1 MVEVKRT
8 MMDSFI
14 DHILKDEYVAS
25 ELTEN
30 RLFEVYNAVKHTD
43 VEDEIWSKLSLSYG
57 GSLPKPIVMDLID
70 RKIAIM
76 ALGHTRQEHQVMW
89 RLAELVDEALLT
101 LAIDMYTIE
110 CFGIDPMASLLNK
123 FCGNRWMLETLI
135 YKNPSSLEKRSLLES
150 AIQQN
155 SHSVELQRLMIVL
168 DHAKLASRADLTNE
182 QFYFLLET
190 NEPKV
195 WLSLSQN
202 ENTPE
207 AILHILLG
215 AANIKN
221 AKQIRH
227 AARASLA
234 KPKE

>member
-1 MVEVKRT
+1 MVEVKRK
-8 MMDSFI
+8 MDSFI
-14 DHILKDEYVAS
+14 DHILKDKNVAL

-30 RLFEVYNAVKHTD
+30 RMFEVYNAVKHTD
-43 VEDEIWSKLSLSYG
+43 IEGEVWSKLSLSYG
-57 GSLPKPIVMDLID
+57 EPFPQPIVMDLID
-70 RKIAIM
+70 RKIALVAI
-76 ALGHTRQEHQVMW
+76 GHTRQEHQVMW

-110 CFGIDPMASLLNK
+110 SFEIDSMASLLNK
-123 FCGNRWMLETLI
+123 FSGNRWMLETLI
-135 YKNPSSLEKRSLLES
+135 FKKPSSLEKRSLLES

-155 SHSVELQRLMIVL
+155 SHSVDLQRLMIVL
-168 DHAKLASRADLTNE
+168 DHAELASRSELTNE
-182 QFYFLLET
+182 QFYFLFET

-202 ENTPE
+202 VNTPE
-207 AILHILLG
+207 AILNKLLG
-215 AANIKN
+215 VANIKN

-234 KPKE
+234 KQKV